1 MSVKLYGLKKIGLTI
16 AFSILGVFRFFFRPI
31 FAPGNISYYD
41 NSYEDQWSEFNEQY
55 RRGIEE
61 IDVDACV
68 DKGNTEKYCRSS
80 VGVAA

>member
-1 MSVKLYGLKKIGLTI
+1 MSQKVYGLKKIGLTI
-16 AFSILGVFRFFFRPI
+16 AFSVLGVFRFFFRPVI
-31 FAPGNISYYD
+31 TPGSTSYYE
-41 NSYEDQWSEFNEQY
+41 NSYENRWGDFNDQY
-55 RRGIEE
+55 RRAMEE